1 MESPSFIVCEEIK
14 LTDQEEK
21 IFDTLKEVLRING
34 KNTVLRVAGGWVRDK
49 LIGRESHDIDIALDD
64 MMGKEFAEMINN
76 HLYPGQTKF
85 GVIKKDAENSKHL
98 ETAAIKVH
106 DCFVDLVNL

>member
-34 KNTVLRVAGGWVRDK
+34 KNTVLRVAGGGSGTNS
-49 LIGRESHDIDIALDD
+49 L
-64 MMGKEFAEMINN
+64 AEKVMIS
-76 HLYPGQTKF
+76 
-85 GVIKKDAENSKHL
+85 I
-98 ETAAIKVH
+98 
-106 DCFVDLVNL
+106 